1 MPLPD
6 MESHWDPFAT
16 NASTVHEPTSVSND
30 ELYLSW
36 FQTADTGEG
45 GCGRGPHLSL
55 YMSCRSGIRDAC
67 TLGCCGSL
75 FHLTTLHRTQ
85 IPIPRRR
92 REAHRP

>member
-30 ELYLSW
+30 ELYLTW

-45 GCGRGPHLSL
+45 AVVGVPISV
-55 YMSCRSGIRDAC
+55 SVCRADQAFVMPAPWVVVGAC
-67 TLGCCGSL
+67 ST
-75 FHLTTLHRTQ
+75 
-85 IPIPRRR
+85 
-92 REAHRP
+92 